1 MQSMRIA
8 AVVLFVFTLGACA
21 EVTTFRR
28 PDGSTFHHVN
38 CGDTLKLES
47 CRSAAGRTCPNG
59 FSPMSISTSTSNDDS
74 PTQRCVNENAERRR
88 NREPELACPP
98 VLRKDNYFIC
108 K

>member
-8 AVVLFVFTLGACA
+8 AVVLFLFTLGACA

-59 FSPMSISTSTSNDDS
+59 FSPMSISTSNDDS

>member
-59 FSPMSISTSTSNDDS
+59 FSPMNISTGNDDS
-74 PTQRCVNENAERRR
+74 PARRCAAENAERRR
-88 NREPELACPP
+88 NREQELTCPP
-98 VLRKDNYFIC
+98 VLRKDNYFVC